1 MKDFS
6 VYELDTDVFY
16 SGAERKN
23 QLIINGERY
32 IMKFQKKSEVGLI
45 YNHVSEF
52 LGSHIF
58 GLLGVDVQETELG
71 TYNGENVV
79 VVKNFCKEGEVLVH
93 FNDVGESSLEED
105 KEMYQYTYDDIQK
118 MLEENMKLT
127 DVKETVERFWDMFII
142 DALNGN
148 FDRHGGNWG
157 FIKKDGKY
165 RIAPVYDNGSSMY
178 PKLNSDEKI
187 KEVMN
192 SEKEINDRIYKFP
205 TSHIK
210 IDGRKS
216 YYYEVIGSLKYEECN
231 KAIKRIVPEINFDKI
246 NTLIDGI
253 VNIGDTRKAFYKTMY
268 RLRYEKILKEAF
280 DKLKSR

>member
-6 VYELDTDVFY
+6 VYKLDTDVFY

>member
-6 VYELDTDVFY
+6 VYKLDTDVFY

-71 TYNGENVV
+71 TYNDENVV

>member
-6 VYELDTDVFY
+6 VYKLDTDVFY

-157 FIKKDGKY
+157 FIKKDGKF
-165 RIAPVYDNGSSMY
+165 RIATVYDNCSSMY
-178 PKLNSDEKI
+178 PMLNSDEKI
-187 KEVMN
+187 NEVMN